1 MRSIP
6 FILAAF
12 AFSAPALAQSW
23 EEYSYPE
30 YAISVAFPTNPKI
43 ETTTYEI
50 ADGRSVR
57 IPTKPAT
64 HSNMNPA
71 TCSDPKPAGVSD
83 LMSAT
88 AGAAAG
94 REE

>member
-1 MRSIP
+1 M
-6 FILAAF
+6 
-12 AFSAPALAQSW
+12 
-23 EEYSYPE
+23 
-30 YAISVAFPTNPKI
+30 
-43 ETTTYEI
+43 
-50 ADGRSVR
+50 R

>member
-30 YAISVAFPTNPKI
+30 YAISVAFPTNPSRN
-43 ETTTYEI
+43 
-50 ADGRSVR
+50 D
-57 IPTKPAT
+57 
-64 HSNMNPA
+64 
-71 TCSDPKPAGVSD
+71 DP
-83 LMSAT
+83 
-88 AGAAAG
+88 
-94 REE
+94 